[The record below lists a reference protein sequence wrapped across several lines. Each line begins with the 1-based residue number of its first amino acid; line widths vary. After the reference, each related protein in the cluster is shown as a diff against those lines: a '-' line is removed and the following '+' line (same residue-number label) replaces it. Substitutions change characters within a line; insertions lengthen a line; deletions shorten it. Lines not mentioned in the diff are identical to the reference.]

1 MRLLT
6 HSEMNKTWNWAL
18 TVALAGFLF
27 GFDTVVIS
35 GANDPIKELWPTS
48 PWFHG
53 VFIMSMALWGTVL
66 GSLAGGIPTK
76 RLGRK
81 KTLVWVGILYLV
93 SALGSGLATDP
104 YMFSFFRFLG
114 GVGVGASTVAAP
126 TYISEISTAKSRG
139 RLVALYQFN
148 IVFGILIAYIS
159 NYLLAGFD
167 GDNDW
172 RWMLGVEA
180 IPAALYCVLILGV
193 PKSPRW
199 LVIQQNDE
207 AGALNTLK
215 LIHNDPVKAKA
226 EFDTIKNHTS
236 FETSRKG
243 VFSGK
248 YNKSLILAFLLA
260 FFNQLSGINFVLYYA
275 PDILKEA
282 GFVTTYTS
290 PPEGTSVL
298 NNSESAPDNNED
310 EHTSSD
316 KVSAANETQAEK
328 SAESDSTKKDF
339 AENDEPDRSESL
351 LASVAIGGTNLLF
364 TFLGLFLIDRMG
376 RKSLMY
382 IGSAG
387 YIISLAMV
395 AYGFY
400 SGASAGFNLFFIL
413 LFIASHAVGQGA
425 VIWVFISE
433 IFPNNVRAAGQAW
446 GTGTHWV
453 FAALITM
460 LGEVV
465 TDAFQGWM
473 IFTFFAAFMVLQLLF
488 THFMMPET
496 KGVSLEEL
504 QDQLTSKDA

>member
-1 MRLLT
+1 MKKL
-6 HSEMNKTWNWAL
+6 WNWSL

-35 GANDPIKELWPTS
+35 GANAPIKELWETS
-48 PWFHG
+48 AWFHG

-76 RLGRK
+76 HFGRK
-81 KTLVWVGILYLV
+81 NTLIWVGVFYLV

-148 IVFGILIAYIS
+148 IVFGILVAFIS
-159 NYLLAGFD
+159 NYLLSGIGGA
-167 GDNDW
+167 NDW

-180 IPAALYCVLILGV
+180 LPAALYCLLILGV

-199 LVIQQNDE
+199 LLVQKGDE
-207 AGALNTLK
+207 LNALKTLK
-215 LIHNDPVKAKA
+215 LLHNNDNAALA
-226 EFDTIKNHTS
+226 ELEMIKTHRE
-236 FETSRKG
+236 ETTRG
-243 VFSGK
+243 INVFSGK
-248 YNKSLILAFLLA
+248 YNRSLTLAFLLA
-260 FFNQLSGINFVLYYA
+260 FFNQLSGINFILYYA
-275 PDILKEA
+275 PVILENA
-282 GFVTTYTS
+282 GF
-290 PPEGTSVL
+290 
-298 NNSESAPDNNED
+298 A
-310 EHTSSD
+310 SSD
-316 KVSAANETQAEK
+316 
-328 SAESDSTKKDF
+328 
-339 AENDEPDRSESL
+339 SL
-351 LASVAIGGTNLLF
+351 LSSISIGGTNLLF
-364 TFLGLFLIDRMG
+364 TFVGLYLIDRMG

-382 IGSAG
+382 IGSVG

-395 AYGFY
+395 AYGFKTEAN
-400 SGASAGFNLFFIL
+400 ASFNLFFIL
-413 LFIASHAVGQGA
+413 SFIASHAVGQGA

-433 IFPNNVRAAGQAW
+433 IFPNSVRAAGQAW

-465 TDAFQGWM
+465 IESFPGWI
-473 IFTFFAAFMVLQLLF
+473 IFAVFAAFMVLQLLF

-496 KGVSLEEL
+496 KGISLEEL
-504 QDQLTSKDA
+504 QDELQSN